1 MLPQSCI
8 RVKVAFL
15 QKNQLGIGV
24 KWGKPGEVDKNWILE
39 PFYSKIQRKMD
50 LSFNFGLILTG
61 HPIAQLVARLANFL

>member
-1 MLPQSCI
+1 MLTQSCI

-39 PFYSKIQRKMD
+39 PFYSKI
-50 LSFNFGLILTG
+50 
-61 HPIAQLVARLANFL
+61 